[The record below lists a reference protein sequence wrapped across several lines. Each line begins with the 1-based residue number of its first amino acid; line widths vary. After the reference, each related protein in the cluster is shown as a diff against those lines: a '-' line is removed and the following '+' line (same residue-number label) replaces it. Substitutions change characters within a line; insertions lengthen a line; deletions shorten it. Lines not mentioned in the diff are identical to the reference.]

1 MPTDHLPSTPSA
13 PAPGAA
19 QDPITRQ
26 IHHPY
31 TPPEGFDA
39 FPPAVH
45 KASTVMFPDVAALR
59 SRALKGKDGYTYGL
73 HGTPTTY
80 PLEPAPYHNL
90 TLPHNEEVEH
100 LGCPAE

>member
-1 MPTDHLPSTPSA
+1 M
-13 PAPGAA
+13 A

-31 TPPEGFDA
+31 TPPAGFDA

-45 KASTVMFPDVAALR
+45 KASTVMFKDVAALR
-59 SRALKGKDGYTYGL
+59 ARTLKGKEGYTYGL

-80 PLEPAPYHNL
+80 TWSSASPRWKAGCTVSSRPAGWRPS
-90 TLPHNEEVEH
+90 PS
-100 LGCPAE
+100 